1 LRHYYSRR
9 ANLYIS
15 FISLFIQNQRKEN
28 ISARLPLTK
37 SEVTVK
43 VHLTKGAFMSFI
55 AKLKLVTSKRERNL
69 SPIMLRRQKLATK
82 IEEQL
87 ELARCQKNGT
97 LYAPKRLK
105 TVTNEA
111 GERVIVETTKR
122 VKEWFWTTP
131 NNKINLSVRYGS
143 KTLELAKGKNAIELS
158 TGDELIATLNLLKD
172 AVVAGELDEAINN
185 ASDKLRAGFA
195 K

>member
-1 LRHYYSRR
+1 
-9 ANLYIS
+9 
-15 FISLFIQNQRKEN
+15 
-28 ISARLPLTK
+28 
-37 SEVTVK
+37 
-43 VHLTKGAFMSFI
+43 MSFI
-55 AKLKLVTSKRERNL
+55 AKLKLVTSKRDRNI
-69 SPIMLRRQKLATK
+69 SPVVLRRQKLATK

-87 ELARCQKNGT
+87 QLAQAQKNGT
-97 LYAPKRLK
+97 LFAPKRLK

-111 GERVIVETTKR
+111 GERVVVETTKR

-131 NNKINLSVRYGS
+131 GKKINLSVRYGS

-158 TGDELIATLNLLKD
+158 TQDELIETLTLLQQG
-172 AVVAGELDEAINN
+172 VINGELDDAINN

>member
-1 LRHYYSRR
+1 
-9 ANLYIS
+9 
-15 FISLFIQNQRKEN
+15 
-28 ISARLPLTK
+28 
-37 SEVTVK
+37 
-43 VHLTKGAFMSFI
+43 MSFI

-111 GERVIVETTKR
+111 GERVVVETTKR

-143 KTLELAKGKNAIELS
+143 KTLSLNGKGANAIELG
-158 TGDELIATLNLLKD
+158 TQDELIETLALLQQ
-172 AVVAGELDEAINN
+172 VVIGGELDEAINI
-185 ASDKLRAGFA
+185 ASEKLKAGFV

>member
-1 LRHYYSRR
+1 L
-9 ANLYIS
+9 
-15 FISLFIQNQRKEN
+15 SLI
-28 ISARLPLTK
+28 K

-55 AKLKLVTSKRERNL
+55 AKLKLVASKRERNL

-111 GERVIVETTKR
+111 GERVVVETTKR

-131 NNKINLSVRYGS
+131 TNKINLSVRYGS
-143 KTLELAKGKNAIELS
+143 KTLLLNAKGANAIEVANAV
-158 TGDELIATLNLLKD
+158 ELIDTLSDLRD
-172 AVVAGELDEAINN
+172 AVNAGELDEAITN
-185 ASDKLRAGFA
+185 ASEKLREGFA

>member
-1 LRHYYSRR
+1 L
-9 ANLYIS
+9 
-15 FISLFIQNQRKEN
+15 SLI
-28 ISARLPLTK
+28 K

-43 VHLTKGAFMSFI
+43 DHLTKGDFMSFI
-55 AKLKLVTSKRERNL
+55 TILKLITSKRERNL

-82 IEEQL
+82 IQEQL
-87 ELARCQKNGT
+87 ELARCQMNGT

-111 GERVIVETTKR
+111 GERIVVETTKR

-131 NNKINLSVRYGS
+131 ANKINLSIRYGS
-143 KTLELAKGKNAIELS
+143 KTLELAKGKNAIELG
-158 TGDELIATLNLLKD
+158 TQDELIETLSLLQQ
-172 AVVAGELDEAINN
+172 VVISGELDEAINN

>member
-1 LRHYYSRR
+1 LS
-9 ANLYIS
+9 
-15 FISLFIQNQRKEN
+15 
-28 ISARLPLTK
+28 LTK

-55 AKLKLVTSKRERNL
+55 AKLKLVASKRERNL
-69 SPIMLRRQKLATK
+69 SPIMLRRQKLSTK

-87 ELARCQKNGT
+87 QLARAQKNGT
-97 LYAPKRLK
+97 LFAPKRLK

-111 GERVIVETTKR
+111 GERVVVETTKR

-143 KTLELAKGKNAIELS
+143 KTLELAKGKNAIELG
-158 TGDELIATLNLLKD
+158 TQDELIETLTLLQQ
-172 AVVAGELDEAINN
+172 VVIGGELDEAINN

>member
-1 LRHYYSRR
+1 
-9 ANLYIS
+9 
-15 FISLFIQNQRKEN
+15 
-28 ISARLPLTK
+28 
-37 SEVTVK
+37 
-43 VHLTKGAFMSFI
+43 MSFI

-105 TVTNEA
+105 NVTNES
-111 GERVIVETTKR
+111 GERVVVETTKR
-122 VKEWFWTTP
+122 VKEWFWTTSTG
-131 NNKINLSVRYGS
+131 KINLAVRYGS
-143 KTLELAKGKNAIELS
+143 KVLELSKGKNAIELS
-158 TGDELIATLNLLKD
+158 TGEELIATLSLLKD
-172 AVVAGELDEAINN
+172 AVIAGELDDAITN
-185 ASDKLRAGFA
+185 ASDKLRSGFS